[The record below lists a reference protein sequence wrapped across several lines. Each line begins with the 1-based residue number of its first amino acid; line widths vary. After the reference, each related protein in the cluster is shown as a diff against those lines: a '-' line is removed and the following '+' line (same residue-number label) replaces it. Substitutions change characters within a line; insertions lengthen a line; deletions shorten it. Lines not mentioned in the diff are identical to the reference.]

1 MNDETTATPAT
12 PAHNTQP
19 GRRRRRRSIMV
30 TGGVALTGL
39 AASFALYG
47 VTASATTSATAD
59 PSRPI
64 RVDQTDGYADG
75 KVTVFTYGEN
85 YQCVHEPFDDRNGNG
100 IPAAQDPPEFQKPIC
115 EVGFGTTVGIDPAG
129 KPAGETEDLFVI
141 VPFFDADHDGEA
153 AGGLAPTLQSIFGF
167 VPDAFDATPGVPVQC
182 PEPGGALSAQKG
194 EFGTCTMHPTQIDY
208 AQLLSEVRPDLF
220 AGLKNLD
227 LPLVNHSHIIR
238 GKNFKPVWWHLK
250 VVLVTDQA
258 AWPDVDATKG
268 IRSVDDITAAQ
279 ASGKAL
285 PTINSNFFLFFSSRE
300 LHQH

>member
-1 MNDETTATPAT
+1 M
-12 PAHNTQP
+12 
-19 GRRRRRRSIMV
+19 
-30 TGGVALTGL
+30 
-39 AASFALYG
+39 Y
-47 VTASATTSATAD
+47 TAD

-75 KVTVFTYGEN
+75 KVTVFTYGQN
-85 YQCVHEPFDDRNGNG
+85 YQCVHEPFDDRDGNG

-167 VPDAFDATPGVPVQC
+167 VPDAFEETLWDTLHQPFLVDSEPRVADMEDRLES

-250 VVLVTDQA
+250 VVLVTDQS

-268 IRSVDDITAAQ
+268 IRSVGDITAAQ

>member
-1 MNDETTATPAT
+1 LEEKQMNEEPSTAIT
-12 PAHNTQP
+12 P

-39 AASFALYG
+39 TATFALYG
-47 VTASATTSATAD
+47 VTASAGSSASAN

-75 KVTVFTYGEN
+75 KVVVFTYGEN
-85 YQCVHEPFDDRNGNG
+85 YQCVHEPFDDRDGDG
-100 IPAAQDPPEFQKPIC
+100 VPAAQDPGEFQKPVC
-115 EVGFGTTVGIDPAG
+115 EVGFGTKVGIDPAG
-129 KPAGETEDLFVI
+129 EPATKTEDLFVI
-141 VPFFDADHDGEA
+141 VPFFDADDDGEA
-153 AGGLAPTLQSIFGF
+153 AGGLAPTLSSIFGGL
-167 VPDAFDATPGVPVQC
+167 VPDAFDPTPGVPVQC
-182 PEPGGALSAQKG
+182 PEPGGALSQQTG
-194 EFGTCTMHPTQIDY
+194 EFGTCTMHPSQIDY

-220 AGLKNLD
+220 AGLANLD

-250 VVLVTDQA
+250 VILVTDEN
-258 AWPDVDATKG
+258 AWPDVNGTKG
-268 IRSVDDITAAQ
+268 IRSVADITAAQ
-279 ASGKAL
+279 TAGKAL